1 MLKKLVVTARTSSLN
16 IHKFYVL
23 PSKFVSVFSVNLRTE
38 IIFPYNINL
47 SVLMTETECVYELN
61 V

>member
-1 MLKKLVVTARTSSLN
+1 VVTAHTSSLN
-16 IHKFYVL
+16 IHKLYVL
-23 PSKFVSVFSVNLRTE
+23 PAKCVNVFSVNLRTE

-47 SVLMTETECVYELN
+47 SLLITETECVYGLN